1 MGQRKDKQNF
11 SQEKRRFSPF
21 ELLKS
26 INYQSKSMRGKLM
39 LYLCSLVLAGTGV
52 LLLMMTAAGVFSESG
67 RRLEQTLQL
76 QLENQKKDLKDR
88 MELFAGSGIDLSK
101 RLISSLERDVLTYPY
116 DIKELENNEE
126 GLQKMQENMYLL
138 LESKLHVTRASGVFA
153 VVDTTVNTKAPAA
166 ERSRSG
172 LYLRMANVSGSALE
186 NDIFLFRG
194 NPNIAMQNRIQI
206 HNRWN
211 MEFNIENM
219 DWYKAQLF
227 NKEQKATTE
236 NYLWIDRH
244 SLDGTWENSIFL
256 SVPMIGTEGAH
267 YGVCGLEISHLLF
280 HLTYPKFESK
290 YGDMVTIMA
299 PVEGNKLLVSKGLT
313 GSQGSGYIN
322 EDGDLDFDIGRG
334 YNFYRNGKERY
345 IGVQQPIEGAQD
357 VLGRQWAVAVLVSY
371 SSFYT
376 QARCERMILIAILL
390 IFIFIMFLSSYII
403 SRQFV
408 KPIEQGIENLK
419 TENLSMQQVSTGI
432 KEIDV
437 LAEFLKQKEERYMS
451 AESTQPKLPPNIE
464 ELFNRFI
471 EHSKELTIS
480 ERNILGYY
488 VEGYETSEVPELA
501 CISLNTVRKHNRS
514 IYKKLDVNSK
524 DELQLYLDLLIR
536 CGRID
541 ELL

>member
-1 MGQRKDKQNF
+1 M
-11 SQEKRRFSPF
+11 
-21 ELLKS
+21 
-26 INYQSKSMRGKLM
+26 
-39 LYLCSLVLAGTGV
+39 LAGTGV

-116 DIKELENNEE
+116 DIKELENNKE

>member
-116 DIKELENNEE
+116 DIKELENNKE

-345 IGVQQPIEGAQD
+345 IGVQQPIEGARD